1 MLPYLRQEAVRAG
14 WMLSSTVPHSSD
26 APVMLLT
33 SQDSC
38 LLVDG
43 EGEASVASIIRYKEA
58 VFYCLAVVVLPVQ

>member
-1 MLPYLRQEAVRAG
+1 
-14 WMLSSTVPHSSD
+14 MLSSTVPHSSD